1 MAATTQFA
9 SARARRW
16 DLDHQRIDISKQ
28 TWLLSYAGGE
38 KSMKLCPLKCLCRAV
53 LSKTAI
59 MKLILTLVFPFTY
72 RLLAIVVDH
81 NGRSSWVCIGNTSIR
96 GASLWS
102 APCILRKTVSL
113 ELIKSLGRR
122 GVLNQE
128 PFRQLGSKK
137 PQVPY
142 PAEVDEGWVWIH
154 IFVTYNRRHVSV
166 EPITRK
172 IS

>member
-1 MAATTQFA
+1 MAAITQFA
-9 SARARRW
+9 SARAKRW
-16 DLDHQRIDISKQ
+16 DLDHQTLDWSKQ
-28 TWLLSYAGGE
+28 TWLISYAGGE
-38 KSMKLCPLKCLCRAV
+38 KSMKLCPLKCLCRAA

-59 MKLILTLVFPFTY
+59 MKLILTLLFPFTY
-72 RLLAIVVDH
+72 RLLAIMVDY
-81 NGRSSWVCIGNTSIR
+81 NGRSSWVCIGNTSIPW
-96 GASLWS
+96 ASLGS

-113 ELIKSLGRR
+113 EHFISLGRR

-128 PFRQLGSKK
+128 PFRQLGRKK

-142 PAEVDEGWVWIH
+142 PAEVDEGWVWIQ